1 MAEYLIQDNTLTDIA
16 DAIREKTNTT
26 ESIMPIDFAALIKS
40 ISGGDGNGLKL
51 RETPL
56 AKTGTFKPTSETA
69 VTITHDLGVV
79 PDYVMIGMLNDPIG
93 TIPYVTLYSMGWRSG
108 FPFTYGGDSHQIAV
122 TRMSNGNA
130 FITGLGSG
138 IDTAGSSL
146 IGFRDANESTV
157 TFGGSLSRLNT
168 NLDYYNWYAVRLF
181 E

>member
-40 ISGGDGNGLKL
+40 ISGGDGSGLKL

-79 PDYVMIGMLNDPIG
+79 PDYVMISMLNDPIG

-108 FPFTYGGDSHQIAV
+108 FPFTYSGDTHQIAV

-130 FITGLGSG
+130 FITGFSGG
-138 IDTAGSSL
+138 IDTAGSTYA
-146 IGFRDANESTV
+146 GFRNANETTV
-157 TFGGSLSRLNT
+157 TFGGQLSRLNT
-168 NLDYYNWYAVRLF
+168 NLDYYNWYAVSLF